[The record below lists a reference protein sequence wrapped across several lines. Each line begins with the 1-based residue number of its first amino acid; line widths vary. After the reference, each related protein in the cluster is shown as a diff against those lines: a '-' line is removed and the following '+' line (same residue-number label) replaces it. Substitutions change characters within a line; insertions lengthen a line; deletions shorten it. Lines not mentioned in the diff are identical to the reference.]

1 MSVNFTQQELT
12 ELKNRFSSIVVNENV
27 DREVIVHT
35 LSSGRIIKGV
45 VTLEGVLQVKSVT
58 NFLCE

>member
-27 DREVIVHT
+27 DHEVIVHT